1 MSLIN
6 EALKRTRANLKNP
19 RGPGSD
25 AGMHPVEGAPA
36 SRRRWGLAALAVCL
50 LGLAGLF
57 LAKPWDKKPDPAAK
71 ARASP
76 AAGKNI
82 VRQAD
87 PSPGGGRLAAG
98 VATLASAQALATS
111 RTQAFSN
118 LSAVVEA
125 PAPGARARQSA
136 PRRGPNG
143 NSSRGFRPSR
153 GPARLIRSS
162 RHRLLQT
169 PVPGSE
175 AARDFFSILKSLGA
189 DQFPNGVPGRK
200 GPGRQS
206 REHRAGACD
215 GGVERP
221 NPSVDV
227 SIRSR

>member
-57 LAKPWDKKPDPAAK
+57 LAKPWHKKPGPAAEH
-71 ARASP
+71 RALP
-76 AAGKNI
+76 AVGKNT

-87 PSPGGGRLAAG
+87 SSPGGGRLAAG

-125 PAPGARARQSA
+125 PAPGARASQSA
-136 PRRGPNG
+136 PAAVQTATQAVASARPAVPPA
-143 NSSRGFRPSR
+143 SSA
-153 GPARLIRSS
+153 PAATASSKLPFPALKLQGIFFRSS
-162 RHRLLQT
+162 
-169 PVPGSE
+169 
-175 AARDFFSILKSLGA
+175 
-189 DQFPNGVPGRK
+189 
-200 GPGRQS
+200 
-206 REHRAGACD
+206 
-215 GGVERP
+215 
-221 NPSVDV
+221 NPSALINSQTVFQGEKVQDV
-227 SIRSR
+227 KVVNIEPERVTVEWNGQTRVLTFR